1 MSLKNDPISF
11 FAHVIDAVPVNST
24 RECYIGGKR
33 FLLKQRRWGRGV
45 VILLG
50 NAFLKWSHSR
60 ISMFIRASAWQAWE
74 IHSYQL
80 LYDRAC
86 LPILNDV
93 IRVEP
98 LPGRSL
104 RDYLDDG
111 RLSAVMMRAAA
122 AEFKRAHALMSPEL
136 DGLWSHGDPHLNNVL
151 YDKGSSGAYLIDFET
166 RHDPHLSAV
175 ERHAD
180 DLLVLLLDL
189 IGRDRGMEWFALSRA
204 FLDAY
209 GDAAVLQALSSRLTV
224 PRGLELALWKTRTNH
239 LETGVLRERLEL
251 VRAQIEVIS
260 AANEY

>member
-1 MSLKNDPISF
+1 LSLKNDPISF
-11 FAHVIDAVPVNST
+11 FAHLIDAVPVNRT
-24 RECYIGGKR
+24 RECFIGGKR
-33 FLLKQRRWGRGV
+33 FLLKRRRWGRGA
-45 VILLG
+45 VIVLG
-50 NAFLKWSHSR
+50 NAFLKLSHSR
-60 ISMFIRASAWQAWE
+60 ISMFPRSKAWQQWE

-80 LYDRAC
+80 LYDRTC

-111 RLSAVMMRAAA
+111 RLSAVMMRAAG
-122 AEFKRAHALMSPEL
+122 AEFKRAHALLSPEL

-151 YDKGSSGAYLIDFET
+151 YDKVSGCAYLIDFET
-166 RHDPHLSAV
+166 RHETQLSAV

-189 IGRDRGMEWFALSRA
+189 IGRDRSMDWFALSRA

-209 GDAAVLQALSSRLTV
+209 DDAAVLQALSARLTV

-239 LETGVLRERLEL
+239 LETDVLRERLEL
-251 VRAQIEVIS
+251 LHQLIENVT
-260 AANEY
+260 

>member
-1 MSLKNDPISF
+1 LSRKNDPFSL
-11 FAHVIDAVPVNST
+11 FAHLIDAVPVNST
-24 RECYIGGKR
+24 RECFIGGKR
-33 FLLKQRRWGRGV
+33 FLLKRRRWGRGA

-50 NAFLKWSHSR
+50 NAFLNWSHSR
-60 ISMFIRASAWQAWE
+60 ISMFPRSSEWQAWE

-104 RDYLDDG
+104 RDYLDEG
-111 RLSAVMMRAAA
+111 RLSSAMMRAAG
-122 AEFKRAHALMSPEL
+122 AEFKRAHALLSPCL

-151 YDKGSSGAYLIDFET
+151 YDKISGCAYLIDFET
-166 RHDPHLSAV
+166 RHDSRLSAV

-189 IGRDRGMEWFALSRA
+189 IGRDRGMDWFALSRA

-209 GDAAVLQALSSRLTV
+209 DDAAVLQALALRLVV

-239 LETGVLRERLEL
+239 LPTDVLRERLGLLHQL
-251 VRAQIEVIS
+251 VENI
-260 AANEY
+260 